1 MALGA
6 EPGGVG
12 KLVQRG
18 AMSTVVLGLLLG
30 IVGALMITR
39 LMESLLYGVSPSDPA
54 TLVGVVALLLGA
66 AWLASYV
73 PAKQTSRIDPILT
86 MKAE

>member
-1 MALGA
+1 M
-6 EPGGVG
+6 V
-12 KLVQRG
+12 
-18 AMSTVVLGLLLG
+18 
-30 IVGALMITR
+30 TR
-39 LMESLLYGVSPSDPA
+39 LMENLLYGISPSDPA

-73 PAKQTSRIDPILT
+73 PAKRTSRIDPILT